1 MPQFTAKDVQ
11 ALRKATGVG
20 MMDAKKA
27 LVECDGDMDRAKDL
41 LRERGLADAKK
52 RAGRDANEGTVGFYV
67 HQPSGYPTVGVI
79 VELASETDFVAKS
92 DRFQKMA
99 HDVAMH
105 IAAAQPRWVRTEDV
119 PGELVDREKELIARE
134 AIASGKPERIVD
146 RIVEG
151 RIKSFY
157 KDNVLYEQDYIR
169 TDQYEGKVGDM
180 VTELAASMG
189 ENIGVRRFARLAVGE
204 QEADR

>member
-41 LRERGLADAKK
+41 LREKGLADAKK
-52 RAGRDANEGTVGFYV
+52 GAGRDANEGTVGFYV

-105 IAAAQPRWVRTEDV
+105 IAAAQPKWVRTEDV

-134 AIASGKPERIVD
+134 AIASGKPERIVE

-151 RIKSFY
+151 RINSFY
-157 KDNVLYEQDYIR
+157 KDNVLYEQEYIR

-204 QEADR
+204 QDT

>member
-1 MPQFTAKDVQ
+1 MAKFTAKDVQ

-20 MMDAKKA
+20 MMDAKRA

-41 LRERGLADAKK
+41 LREKGLADAKK

-79 VELASETDFVAKS
+79 VELSSETDFVAKS
-92 DRFQKMA
+92 ERFQKTA
-99 HDVAMH
+99 RDVAMH
-105 IAAAQPRWVRTEDV
+105 IAAAQPKWVRTEDV
-119 PGELVDREKELIARE
+119 PEDLVARESELIARE

-146 RIVEG
+146 RIVQG
-151 RIKSFY
+151 RMGAFY
-157 KDNVLYEQDYIR
+157 KEHVLYEQDYIR

-204 QEADR
+204 QES

>member
-1 MPQFTAKDVQ
+1 MPKFTAKDVQ

-41 LRERGLADAKK
+41 LREKGLADAKK

-99 HDVAMH
+99 HDVALH
-105 IAAAQPRWVRTEDV
+105 IAAAQPKWVRTEDV
-119 PGELVDREKELIARE
+119 PAELVDREKELIARE
-134 AIASGKPERIVD
+134 ALASGKPERIVE

-151 RIKSFY
+151 RIRSFY
-157 KDNVLYEQDYIR
+157 KDHVLYEQEYIR

-204 QEADR
+204 QES

>member
-41 LRERGLADAKK
+41 LREKGLADAKK

-105 IAAAQPRWVRTEDV
+105 IAAAQPKWVRTEDV

-134 AIASGKPERIVD
+134 ALASGKPERIVE

-157 KDNVLYEQDYIR
+157 KDHVLYEQEYIR

-204 QEADR
+204 QNT